1 MFYNATEQK
10 LIIIINDRTV
20 KYNSLF
26 KRSKYGEI
34 RIIAIP
40 KYSHISK
47 NIKIAI

>member
-26 KRSKYGEI
+26 KRSKYGEN
-34 RIIAIP
+34 
-40 KYSHISK
+40 K
-47 NIKIAI
+47 NNCNTKILAYLKEH